1 MHLAIAW
8 ERRVTMPFSHLI
20 SSCYCTRRPPPHG
33 QDRLAWLNEQIEVWH
48 GKNTF
53 KDDGKEEN
61 SYLSAQ

>member
-1 MHLAIAW
+1 MSDVECIVFFNRHLPL
-8 ERRVTMPFSHLI
+8 RSFFRVVP
-20 SSCYCTRRPPPHG
+20 
-33 QDRLAWLNEQIEVWH
+33 QDRLAWLNEQIEEWH